1 HFNVR
6 QVARGQVQV
15 LRGVLGDDQRA
26 ATQLE
31 TLELV
36 HQARGLRRVDVER
49 LDDRDAALAV
59 ELGQDHRD
67 RGPVHLSVDLLREA
81 ARLGR
86 EGHAAAD
93 EDRSRQCAMTRAAA
107 LLLLRLLG
115 GAVDLG
121 ARLLRLGAGTTG
133 IAVRHDHLVDQVFAE
148 FATEYR
154 VGHRQRVVATVD
166 GEFHRHL
173 SLCLARGT
181 HDDVTTRRTGDGAL
195 DCDQAALCV
204 DLDHLQALRGLRVGA
219 HVAGHLLARKHA
231 TRGLALAD
239 RAGRAMRQR
248 VAVRRVAHAE
258 VPALD
263 RALEALALGD
273 ALDVDDLAGLE
284 DVGLDLA
291 AHLEVA
297 DPVVAHAQF
306 PQAAAGFDLGLGQ
319 VARLGLVDQRG
330 APGADGHLH
339 GAVAVG
345 VHGLDLGDAVRG
357 GLDQGHRDGLAVL
370 GEHAAHAGL
379 PAHDPQRM
387 LLRHGVGPQVSLIWT
402 STPAA
407 SSSFISASTVLSL
420 GSTMSSTRLCVR
432 VSYWSRASLSTCGDT
447 RTV

>member
-1 HFNVR
+1 
-6 QVARGQVQV
+6 
-15 LRGVLGDDQRA
+15 
-26 ATQLE
+26 
-31 TLELV
+31 
-36 HQARGLRRVDVER
+36 
-49 LDDRDAALAV
+49 
-59 ELGQDHRD
+59 
-67 RGPVHLSVDLLREA
+67 
-81 ARLGR
+81 
-86 EGHAAAD
+86 
-93 EDRSRQCAMTRAAA
+93 EDRSRQRAMTRTAA

-121 ARLLRLGAGTTG
+121 ARLLRLGAGTTRV
-133 IAVRHDHLVDQVFAE
+133 AVRHDHLVDQVFAE

-195 DCDQAALCV
+195 DCDQAALGV
-204 DLDHLQALRGLRVGA
+204 DLDHLQALRGLGVGA

-239 RAGRAMRQR
+239 RAGRAVRQR

-273 ALDVDDLAGLE
+273 ALDVDDLADLE
-284 DVGLDLA
+284 DVGLDFTTD
-291 AHLEVA
+291 LEVG
-297 DPVVAHAQF
+297 DLVVGHAQF
-306 PQAAAGFDLGLGQ
+306 PQAATGFDLGLGQ
-319 VARLGLVDQRG
+319 VAGLGLGQQRG
-330 APGADGHLH
+330 ALHAGGDLH

-345 VHGLDLGDAVRG
+345 LDRLHLGDAVRG
-357 GLDQGHRDGLAVL
+357 GFDQGHRHGVAVF
-370 GEHAAHAGL
+370 GEHSAHAGL
-379 PAHDPQRM
+379 AADNAQRM
-387 LLRHGVGPQVSLIWT
+387 NLRGHGSGPQVSLIWT

-432 VSYWSRASLSTCGDT
+432 VSYWSRASLSTCGDV
-447 RTV
+447 RMV